1 MEPSDE
7 PKRDAAGPSV
17 PGDRNWRHPTEMHD
31 PDPDRMPAVAVPP
44 PVRRR
49 TAAII
54 ALLAVTSS
62 VVLLTVALPGA
73 VPAGTP
79 EPAAGGGPTT
89 VPAKGGAGT
98 LRGIEFMDGLYAVPT
113 AELDGKKK
121 EHTVSTPDGKNHP
134 AENLAAI
141 PELGVTVLSSSGTP
155 SRCKFMLL
163 YDDDEFAYLL
173 SSGSLKIRDRSGN
186 ILSVNASLDLEPE
199 ESLDP
204 EHEEIIPL
212 SVNGELDGVG
222 VLLGPDDQI
231 VGIVAEVEH
240 ATVALLMPAVE
251 KIICDA

>member
-7 PKRDAAGPSV
+7 PKRDATGPSV
-17 PGDRNWRHPTEMHD
+17 PGDRIWRHPTEMHA
-31 PDPDRMPAVAVPP
+31 PDPDRMPAVAAPP

-73 VPAGTP
+73 VPDGTP

-121 EHTVSTPDGKNHP
+121 EHKVRTPDGKNHP
-134 AENLAAI
+134 AETLAAV
-141 PELGVTVLSSSGTP
+141 PDLGVTVLSSSGTP

-163 YDDDEFAYLL
+163 YDEDEFSYLL
-173 SSGSLKIRDRSGN
+173 RSGSLKIRDRSGN
-186 ILSVNASLDLEPE
+186 ILSVNASLYLDPQ

-212 SVNGELDGVG
+212 SVNGELDAVG
-222 VLLGPDDQI
+222 VLLGPDDQTLG
-231 VGIVAEVEH
+231 VVAEIRH
-240 ATVALLMPAVE
+240 STVALLLPAVE
-251 KIICDA
+251 KVICDA